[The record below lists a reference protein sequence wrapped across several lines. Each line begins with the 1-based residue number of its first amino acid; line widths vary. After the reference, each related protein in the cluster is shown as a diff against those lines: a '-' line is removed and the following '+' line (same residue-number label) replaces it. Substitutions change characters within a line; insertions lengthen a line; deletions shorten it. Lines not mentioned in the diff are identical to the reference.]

1 MAFLDN
7 SGDII
12 LDAVLTDTGRKRL
25 AKGDGSFR
33 IVKYALSD
41 DEIDYSTFNKT
52 HASGSAYFD
61 LEILQTP
68 VLEAFTNNGSSM
80 KSRLMSIP
88 RTNLLYLPVIR
99 LNKGQNAFKPNTIR
113 NAHIVF
119 ADQDTEDA
127 FAAEETY
134 GLLSGVNP
142 DFWNGIRVDQGL
154 DTTEIPQT
162 RTLDSSLVE
171 TQYIVEIDNR
181 LGKIVSHGDGARARV
196 SFIDDDQVAS
206 YYFSLVTDSAYVENN
221 SNTDSVTVNGTDAGN
236 ALQAIAGPRGTL
248 LKFAIGSSLELATS
262 DYLFDRLGS
271 VDSTNDLMVNGTN
284 NNFKYIDTIVRV
296 SGATTGYKLDIPVRF
311 MKLTT

>member
-12 LDAVLTDTGRKRL
+12 LDAVLTDTGRMRL

-41 DEIDYSTFNKT
+41 DEIDYTTFNKT

-80 KSRLMSIP
+80 KSRLLSIP

-99 LNKGQNAFKPNTIR
+99 LNTGRPGNRPNATK
-113 NAHIVF
+113 NAHVIAV
-119 ADQDTEDA
+119 DTETENTLGQVDA
-127 FAAEETY
+127 IEGILY
-134 GLLSGVNP
+134 GANP
-142 DFWNGIRVDQGL
+142 AGGQHIRCDQGL
-154 DTTEIPQT
+154 DTTEIPPT
-162 RTLDSSLVE
+162 RRLDSDLVE

-181 LGKIVSHGDGARARV
+181 LGSLATAPDGARANV

-206 YYFSLVTDSAYVENN
+206 YYFSL
-221 SNTDSVTVNGTDAGN
+221 GTDAGYVTSN
-236 ALQAIAGPRGTL
+236 VNTVSTVVSGVETPDASEAIAGPRGTIL
-248 LKFAIGSSLELATS
+248 QFKIQSSIELNTT
-262 DYLFDRLGS
+262 DYLFDKLGS
-271 VDSTNDLMVNGTN
+271 TDTTLLVGTT
-284 NNFKYIDTIVRV
+284 FKFIDTLVRV
-296 SGATTGYKLDIPVRF
+296 SGATTGFKLDIPVRF
-311 MKLTT
+311 VKKTS

>member
-12 LDAVLTDTGRKRL
+12 LDAVLTDSGRKRL

-68 VLEAFTNNGSSM
+68 ILEAFTNNGSSM

-99 LNKGQNAFKPNTIR
+99 ANKGRIHAKPNPDRDAHVVLVDKQTETTIA
-113 NAHIVF
+113 NAELSTAGVLF
-119 ADQDTEDA
+119 GENPADSSN
-127 FAAEETY
+127 
-134 GLLSGVNP
+134 L
-142 DFWNGIRVDQGL
+142 IRCDQGL
-154 DTTEIPQT
+154 DTTEIPPS

-181 LGKIVSHGDGARARV
+181 LGKIVSSDGTRARV

-206 YYFSLVTDSAYVENN
+206 YYLSLGTDSAYVFSN
-221 SNTDSVTVNGTDAGN
+221 SNTDPVTVNGTDAGD
-236 ALQAIAGPRGTL
+236 AREAIAGPRGTFL
-248 LKFAIGSSLELATS
+248 QFKIGSSLELATS

-271 VDSTNDLMVNGTN
+271 VDSTNDFAAST
-284 NNFKYIDTIVRV
+284 NFKYIDTIVRI

-311 MKLTT
+311 MKETT